1 MVPPA
6 RFAISFMKPRRMMIT
21 AKSMAD
27 QNGIT
32 AVAIERAIGFK
43 DQLMARQHCAA
54 GQCEWLFNKDGLWA
68 N

>member
-6 RFAISFMKPRRMMIT
+6 RFAIAFMKPRRMVIT
-21 AKSMAD
+21 AESMAD

-32 AVAIERAIGFK
+32 SVAIERAIGFK
-43 DQLMARQHCAA
+43 DQLVAGQHCAA